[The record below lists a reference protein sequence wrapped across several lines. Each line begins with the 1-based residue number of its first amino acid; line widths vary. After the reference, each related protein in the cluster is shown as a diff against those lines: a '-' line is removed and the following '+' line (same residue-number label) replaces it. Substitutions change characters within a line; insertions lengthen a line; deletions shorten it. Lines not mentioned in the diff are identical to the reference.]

1 MRYRDGFS
9 VRKTQKINKNK
20 TLNNTI
26 L

>member
-9 VRKTQKINKNK
+9 VRKTKKKNKDK

-26 L
+26 